1 MTLNEHLLVAWTR
14 VLLLMRL
21 RTGKFLYRLGQYFK
35 GKWANQHP
43 IWKNLRSHDD
53 LLQDM
58 VYCSCDWNWLLVFK
72 RDGEWI
78 GNLREEI
85 DPLDGLQELDKWN
98 SSAPFNSAHLSRPIP
113 QLFPSLG
120 LLRLQ
125 AKGAFCFT
133 SEPGASRCASN
144 IKIEPV
150 LSVQY
155 VRLYISGCRAAA
167 MGLLCAFM

>member
-1 MTLNEHLLVAWTR
+1 M
-14 VLLLMRL
+14 
-21 RTGKFLYRLGQYFK
+21 LYCR
-35 GKWANQHP
+35 
-43 IWKNLRSHDD
+43 
-53 LLQDM
+53 
-58 VYCSCDWNWLLVFK
+58 CDWNWVLVFK
-72 RDGEWI
+72 RGWQWI

-98 SSAPFNSAHLSRPIP
+98 SSPPFNSAPPKWPNPH
-113 QLFPSLG
+113 LFPPLG

-150 LSVQY
+150 LSVQS
-155 VRLYISGCRAAA
+155 VRLYIRGCHAAA
-167 MGLLCAFM
+167 MRLLCTFYILWCSQKPSGQLK